1 MRKEELKKIKKSIL
15 KVNKIPNLYEPV
27 LDKKDEN
34 YLIKCIKS
42 KFISSHGGKYLE
54 EFKFRLKSITSSK
67 FVIPVINATSGIYL
81 VLRFLGVNKDQEVL
95 VPAFT
100 FIGSVNPISY
110 VGASPHFVDINKNT
124 LCVDFEKLIKYLHS
138 ICRVTRYGSINKL
151 TKKKIKYLIFVH
163 TYGQSEDIKKF
174 SRILYR
180 KFKIKIIEDCAEALG
195 TYYNNK
201 HVGNDGIFSV
211 YSFNGNKIATTA
223 GGGAIVTNNQ
233 HYAKKI
239 QHLATTAK
247 VKNTW
252 KFKHDEIGFNFGMS
266 NLIAALGCS
275 QLKKLNKIIKIK
287 RNMRYKYN
295 EIFRLNH
302 NFSIFKEQSK
312 TKSNYWINLMILNN
326 ANFKDQFKIISYLN
340 KNRIYTKRSW
350 ELISG
355 LKPYNKLPR
364 MDLSNSKEML
374 SRAILLPSTPTLE

>member
-1 MRKEELKKIKKSIL
+1 MKKEDLKKIKKNIL
-15 KVNKIPNLYEPV
+15 KVNRVPNLYEPV

-42 KFISSHGGKYLE
+42 KFISSHGGKFLE
-54 EFKFRLKSITSSK
+54 EFKLLLKNITKSK

-110 VGASPHFVDINKNT
+110 VGANPHFVDINKKT
-124 LCVDFEKLIKYLHS
+124 LCVDFEKLIKYLNL
-138 ICRVTRYGSINKL
+138 ICRVTRHGCINKF

-163 TYGQSEDIKKF
+163 TYGQSEDLKKF
-174 SRILYR
+174 TKILYR

-201 HVGNDGIFSV
+201 HVGNDGIFSI

-233 HYAKKI
+233 YYAKKI

-247 VKNTW
+247 LKNTW
-252 KFKHDEIGFNFGMS
+252 KFEHDEIGFNFGMS

-275 QLKKLNKIIKIK
+275 QLKKLNKVIKIK
-287 RNMRYKYN
+287 RKMRNEYN
-295 EIFRLNH
+295 KFFKLND
-302 NFSIFKEQSK
+302 NFTIFKEQSK

-326 ANFKDQFKIISYLN
+326 ESLKYQFKILSFLN
-340 KNRIYTKRSW
+340 KNRIYAKRSW
-350 ELISG
+350 ELISD
-355 LKPYNKLPR
+355 LKPYNKFQS
-364 MDLSNSKEML
+364 MDLSSSKEML
-374 SRAILLPSTPTLE
+374 SRVILLPSTPTLK